1 MSQSIE
7 LFIQALQIGHG
18 IEEYFKNLEKIN
30 NKYFCD
36 LSLLWKIPNIYKV
49 W

>member
-7 LFIQALQIGHG
+7 LFIYG

-36 LSLLWKIPNIYKV
+36 FSLLWKIPNIYKV